1 MEKERIVFRVL
12 STIEELKIMLRLND
26 EDGIAWERRQTTGYP
41 RWHRCCD
48 GAGFVLYVRR
58 DEWREDIFAR
68 RDGTWKVRER
78 VFERLADAMCYGEAV
93 YHRDRADELEAETE
107 EAGLRA

>member
-1 MEKERIVFRVL
+1 
-12 STIEELKIMLRLND
+12 
-26 EDGIAWERRQTTGYP
+26 
-41 RWHRCCD
+41 
-48 GAGFVLYVRR
+48 
-58 DEWREDIFAR
+58 
-68 RDGTWKVRER
+68 VRER